1 LEFIYSKSMATIFV
15 DLDKTL
21 ITKNSSTIELIQLV
35 SLSNPNS
42 FKKLIV
48 SFFSKS
54 RAAVKESLT
63 DLSPEIDFSKY
74 YSSTVLSILASA
86 KRENKRIV
94 LATGAMEVTARRVIS
109 SYPIE
114 IDHYLTSTKDIR
126 NKGKQKLDSIQ
137 HWNGNTPQTPFAYIG
152 DAYIDLIIMKHASE
166 SYFVGH
172 RSIFLIGKYIKRIR
186 NISYC
191 PNKRISRV
199 ND

>member
-1 LEFIYSKSMATIFV
+1 MATIFV

-21 ITKNSSTIELIQLV
+21 ITKNSSTVELLQLV
-35 SLSNPNS
+35 SVNNLNSIRKLLLLFLS
-42 FKKLIV
+42 KG
-48 SFFSKS
+48 

-74 YSSTVLSILASA
+74 YSCTVLSILASA
-86 KRENKRIV
+86 KRENIEIV
-94 LATGAMEVTARRVIS
+94 LATGAMEVTARRVLS
-109 SYPIE
+109 NYPIE
-114 IDHYLTSTKDIR
+114 IDNYLTSTEGIR

-137 HWNGNTPQTPFAYIG
+137 HWNGNTPQNPFVYIG
-152 DAYIDLIIMKHASE
+152 DAYIDLVIMKHASE

-191 PNKRISRV
+191 PNKRISRI